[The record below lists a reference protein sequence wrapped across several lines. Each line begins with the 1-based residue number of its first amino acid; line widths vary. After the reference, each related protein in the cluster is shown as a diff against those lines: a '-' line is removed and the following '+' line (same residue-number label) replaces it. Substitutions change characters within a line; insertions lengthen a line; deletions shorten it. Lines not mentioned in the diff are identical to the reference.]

1 MSTACRALH
10 TLSNQ
15 WQIHSFPF
23 DLGLIP
29 NDGIYVLF
37 EAGESGHGLKRI
49 VRIGTHTGTGQL
61 RSRLKQH
68 FINENKDRSIFRK
81 HIGRALLNRQNDS
94 FIDDWDLDLTT
105 TAQKREHAGRID
117 LVKQKAVETQVTA
130 YMQADFSLAVFRV
143 GTKQQR
149 LHLESRMISTVSH
162 CEQCRPSSGW
172 LGQFSPNSKIR
183 ESGLWQINELRKT
196 PFSNIEFEEFAASFG
211 AA

>member
-1 MSTACRALH
+1 MSTACHALH
-10 TLSNQ
+10 TLANQ

-23 DLGLIP
+23 DPGQIP
-29 NDGIYVLF
+29 ADGIYVLF
-37 EAGESGHGLKRI
+37 ETGELGHGLKRI

-68 FINENKDRSIFRK
+68 FINESKDRSIFRK

-94 FIDDWDLDLTT
+94 FISDWDRDLTT
-105 TAQKREHAGRID
+105 SAQKREHAGRID
-117 LVKQKAVETQVTA
+117 LVRQKAVETQVTA
-130 YMQADFSLAVFRV
+130 YMQANFSLAAFRV

-149 LHLESRMISTVSH
+149 LHLESRMISTVSL
-162 CEQCRPSSGW
+162 CEQCRPSPGW
-172 LGQFSPNSKIR
+172 LGQFSPSSKIR

-196 PFSNIEFEEFAASFG
+196 PFSNIEFEEFAASLG